1 MQENIQV
8 NELPSSDLHFISSEV
23 RKDVIKMLGKA
34 NSGHPGGSLSIV
46 DILVTLYYRVMK
58 VDPKKP
64 DWEDRDRLVLS
75 KGHGCPALYSVLARR
90 GYFNMDQLGTLR
102 QLGSILQGHPDMK
115 RTPGI
120 DVSVGSLG
128 QGLSVAVGLAL
139 GARLKNK
146 DYKIYAIIGDGEMQ
160 EGQIWEALMASIH
173 YKLDNLTIVL
183 DYNKLQIDGTN
194 NEVLSLGNVK
204 DRMQAFGFNVYEI
217 DGHNYDEIYGAL
229 SALAISQKP
238 KFIIAHTIKGKG
250 VSFMENKVEW
260 HGKAPNN
267 EEITKALI
275 ELGGKSI

>member
-8 NELPSSDLHFISSEV
+8 NELPLSDLHSISSEV

-58 VDPKKP
+58 VDPKNP

-102 QLGSILQGHPDMK
+102 QLGSMLQGHPDMK